1 MEFAL
6 DAILSWSRQ
15 EHDIIGNGN
24 MIEEEEFL
32 AANAKLAPCEN
43 DTDYNMVKKMLCNAG
58 TEPVGPFHI
67 TFGDDSSGDES

>member
-24 MIEEEEFL
+24 MAEEEEFL
-32 AANAKLAPCEN
+32 ADNAKLVFCEN

-67 TFGDDSSGDES
+67 TFGDDSSEEES